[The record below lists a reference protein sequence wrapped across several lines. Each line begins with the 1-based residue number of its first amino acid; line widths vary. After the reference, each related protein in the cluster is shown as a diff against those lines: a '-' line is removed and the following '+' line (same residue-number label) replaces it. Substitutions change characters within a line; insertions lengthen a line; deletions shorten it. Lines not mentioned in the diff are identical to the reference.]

1 MKNIFL
7 SYSRRDIKRVEE
19 LRQAL
24 IGQGYR
30 PWIDPSPRPGQDWRL
45 DVDEAIRNADT
56 MIVVVTPESADS
68 IYVTYEWS
76 FAMGLGIPIVV
87 VIFNP
92 AQIHPRLTSEE
103 TFNITAWTDE
113 NHFWDHFL
121 KEFNRRME
129 SLPASSA
136 SPAYP
141 ASSQSAKQP
150 TPQPQPQPA
159 KPQIPTYD
167 KSVMPTTPGYW
178 IVIRRGP
185 KLNEMFR
192 LEKDVVTLGRD
203 VANDI
208 TINDPEVSRYHLR
221 LLKRDDAYALEDLGS
236 TNGSQLNGV
245 QVSDIKTLK
254 DGDTIM
260 LGDAIVLSYDLVY
273 AT

>member
-7 SYSRRDIKRVEE
+7 SYSRRDIRRVEE

-30 PWIDPSPRPGQDWRL
+30 PWIDPNPRPGQDWRL
-45 DVDEAIRNADT
+45 EVDQAIGNADA
-56 MIVVVTPESADS
+56 MIVVITPESADS

-76 FAMGLGIPIVV
+76 YAMGLGVPIVV
-87 VIFNP
+87 VIFQQ
-92 AQIHPRLTSEE
+92 AQVHPRLTSEE

-113 NHFWDHFL
+113 NHFWDHLL

-129 SLPASSA
+129 NLPASSA
-136 SPAYP
+136 SPAYVMPSKP
-141 ASSQSAKQP
+141 ATGKLGQP
-150 TPQPQPQPA
+150 DPAPA
-159 KPQIPTYD
+159 KSQIPAYD

-185 KLNEMFR
+185 KLNQMFR

-208 TINDPEVSRYHLR
+208 AINDPEVSRYHLR
-221 LLKRDDAYALEDLGS
+221 LLKRGDAYALEDLGS
-236 TNGSQLNGV
+236 TNGTQINGV
-245 QVSDIKTLK
+245 QVSEVKSLN